1 VAAGGETLNTPTKP
15 WRKYTFA
22 EQALATSPSYRL
34 IYVSR
39 HFALVSTYTNAA
51 GELVSER
58 LVREPYTFDESK
70 IPPMPTGHPP
80 RSYEPFPWPPKY
92 HAYVPKKADPRL
104 PYIPI
109 EDRVHVQEHTCGSV
123 CEKCRISE
131 QYARAKRVVEAEE
144 PKGVRVRP
152 SKKRMKKRKPDRSLD
167 SSNDMHG
174 EEAVDEP
181 WVEH

>member
-1 VAAGGETLNTPTKP
+1 VAADGETLNTPTKP

-22 EQALATSPSYRL
+22 EQALATSPNYRL

-58 LVREPYTFDESK
+58 LVPEPYTFNESK
-70 IPPMPTGHPP
+70 IPPMSTGPPP
-80 RSYEPFPWPPKY
+80 RSYEPFAWP
-92 HAYVPKKADPRL
+92 PKKADPRL

-109 EDRVHVQEHTCGSV
+109 EDRVHVQEHTCDSV
-123 CEKCRISE
+123 CEKCRSSE

-144 PKGVRVRP
+144 PKEVRVRP